1 MPQIS
6 VFTAFAW
13 PQLLLLRYLRYD
25 NYVMNASMKP
35 NNPFLI
41 AGYHSP
47 EYFCD
52 RQQETQA
59 LLDALH
65 NERNVTLTA
74 PRRIGKTGL
83 IRHTLF
89 HIKKQAPEAVTLYMD
104 IFSTQSLS
112 DFVRLFA
119 HTVLGQLDSAPQK
132 ALNRI
137 GKFIK
142 SCRPTLTFDELT
154 GAPKVSVDVAPTQ
167 EESTLKE
174 IFDYLS
180 SSEKNC
186 YIAIDEFQQITA
198 YPEKGVEALLRSYI
212 QFLPNVHFIF
222 AGSRQHVIQEMFTSS
237 KRPFYQSTQLLTLG
251 AIDRDAYARFA
262 MSHFARHGKELP
274 REVFDAIYKRYDGYT
289 WYVQYLLNRLY
300 GYNRN
305 VDLKL
310 AAYAAEEIVSEL
322 SYSYAELLNTC
333 TPGQISL
340 LKAIA
345 NEGCVNEVMAGS
357 FIAKHRLRAASS
369 VSAALKK
376 LLNSELIYHSSDGY
390 TVYDRFMGEWLRQQ
404 PF

>member
-6 VFTAFAW
+6 VFTAFAL

-112 DFVRLFA
+112 DFVRFDA

-132 ALNRI
+132 A
-137 GKFIK
+137 
-142 SCRPTLTFDELT
+142 
-154 GAPKVSVDVAPTQ
+154 
-167 EESTLKE
+167 
-174 IFDYLS
+174 
-180 SSEKNC
+180 
-186 YIAIDEFQQITA
+186 
-198 YPEKGVEALLRSYI
+198 
-212 QFLPNVHFIF
+212 
-222 AGSRQHVIQEMFTSS
+222 
-237 KRPFYQSTQLLTLG
+237 
-251 AIDRDAYARFA
+251 
-262 MSHFARHGKELP
+262 
-274 REVFDAIYKRYDGYT
+274 
-289 WYVQYLLNRLY
+289 
-300 GYNRN
+300 
-305 VDLKL
+305 
-310 AAYAAEEIVSEL
+310 
-322 SYSYAELLNTC
+322 
-333 TPGQISL
+333 
-340 LKAIA
+340 
-345 NEGCVNEVMAGS
+345 
-357 FIAKHRLRAASS
+357 
-369 VSAALKK
+369 
-376 LLNSELIYHSSDGY
+376 
-390 TVYDRFMGEWLRQQ
+390 
-404 PF
+404 